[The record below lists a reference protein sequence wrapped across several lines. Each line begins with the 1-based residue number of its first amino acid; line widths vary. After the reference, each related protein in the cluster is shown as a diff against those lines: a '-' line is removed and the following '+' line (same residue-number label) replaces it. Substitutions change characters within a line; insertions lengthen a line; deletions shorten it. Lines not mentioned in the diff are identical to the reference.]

1 MRQLP
6 PALTLSALFPGATGD
21 LPKTKSLPTALPF
34 QARGASLCRPQGW
47 SPCVRGAPPP
57 GPCEWQGRASGW
69 GEPPAGHALT
79 EHCSAFLG
87 ARGQIQLFLPATWFP
102 TRPLCREHLGS
113 ALVAGE
119 RWAWGRGEA
128 AGTPD
133 AAAGPVARVE
143 RADGESDNGFQVSE
157 EVSRGHRNGS
167 SALPQEEE
175 LFSRH

>member
-6 PALTLSALFPGATGD
+6 PALSPSALFPGATGD

-47 SPCVRGAPPP
+47 SPCVPGAPPP
-57 GPCEWQGRASGW
+57 GRCEWQGRASGW

-79 EHCSAFLG
+79 EHCGAFLG

-113 ALVAGE
+113 ALVAGGTVGMGE
-119 RWAWGRGEA
+119 GRGRRHPRRRGR
-128 AGTPD
+128 AG
-133 AAAGPVARVE
+133 R
-143 RADGESDNGFQVSE
+143 ESRKG
-157 EVSRGHRNGS
+157 RR
-167 SALPQEEE
+167 
-175 LFSRH
+175 